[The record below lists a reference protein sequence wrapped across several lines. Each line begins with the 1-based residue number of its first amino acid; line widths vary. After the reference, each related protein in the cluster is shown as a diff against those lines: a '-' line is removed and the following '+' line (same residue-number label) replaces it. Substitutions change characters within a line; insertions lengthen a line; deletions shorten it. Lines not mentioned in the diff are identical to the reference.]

1 MEVLE
6 GLQRTASMSIP
17 NGCANRIFQGN
28 MEGGSTDALEACG
41 AEHCASGDAVSSEQE
56 ETHRYKK
63 TTKGSRIWNFV
74 RRRKGLSTNKD
85 RPQSMILLGVTSE
98 VSELKKPSF
107 MDRVRSSKK
116 GRSSRTPKNVDLRG
130 SRVQDVCD
138 PEEELPGSGQ
148 RAVYRVRRLGD
159 GRRPSRHSYA
169 GYIEDLD
176 SSFEDI
182 ELNISI
188 PELDTTESK
197 CLRDISGRLHG
208 EDNDGNSHR
217 IPARKSESLNFE
229 HVKSPAITEGD
240 NQKRCAV
247 LPQDSRRGRSSDV
260 WSYLKGISLASKDNS
275 KLADQRAET
284 NFQNLENTT
293 DHSASYFDFDT
304 RCEEN
309 LSQRKKSNG
318 AAKATHFGGVVR
330 FLSSVAEAA
339 RRLRG
344 SSRAFSPDEKRP
356 QRSFRG
362 RRQDVA
368 SPKEGLVIE
377 NENAKAFC
385 TVGACLQSPDSG
397 TWENLSFESLAGKE
411 PVQHCRT
418 ADGLKGVGSSGLDS
432 GNDRLNETSPSPF
445 GPEPSMSQLAE
456 LADGSFT
463 ELNSKDPSEDLAE
476 LPQTT
481 LAEPIEDLGTTP
493 EKTQVMSR
501 DLPPSHDLPVNSLDT
516 VDLGCSPAGS
526 RDFSAETELQTH
538 LPQVSPTK
546 FDSGDVARAPVV
558 AKDMD
563 PSPAVAQELSE
574 TELDNQDLRNPE
586 LLLQNLSASELEF
599 QDTGSTLERVVGRDL
614 APSPDLPVSNLDAA
628 GLGCSPAADGA
639 FPAVTEAQAHLPQTS
654 LTELDTE
661 DVACAPVI
669 AKDMDPSPA
678 AAQEISRTEL
688 DNQDLRNPEL
698 PLQDLSGGELGIQD
712 LGSTPEISQVVGR
725 DVPPSPDLPV
735 HQLGSVD
742 LDHSPAASGDFSAA
756 PEALIHLPQAA
767 LTGEIQ
773 DTVSTLEK
781 SQVTGRDLPPS
792 HDIPENILDAA
803 DMGCSAVADVDFS
816 VVTFLKCST
825 VKRQGLEQPG
835 GRMKKRGST
844 SFVEQNSVEVMDR
857 VEEFDC
863 STECRP
869 FQVHV
874 SRIVSSGRLK
884 NGKPTSRPAQP
895 CPQAEPFKA
904 LVERCRSEPLS
915 QSTPMGLD
923 QLGGRMQHLL
933 RRRAENEQASKTLKV
948 RGNCRNGGRRW
959 NLFKP
964 GAEKLQI
971 SRLISGGSIV
981 SAEAVWDHVTM
992 ANRELAFK
1000 AGDVIKV
1007 LDASNKDWWWGQID
1021 DEEGWFPASFVRLW
1035 VNQEDGVEEGTSEV
1049 QNGHL
1054 DPSAD
1059 CLCLGR
1065 TVQNRDQMRAN
1076 VINEIMSTERHYI
1089 KHLKDICEGYLK
1101 QCRKRRDMFSDEQL
1115 KIIFGNIEDIY
1126 RFQMGFVRDLEKQY
1140 NNEDP
1145 HLSEIG
1151 PCFLEHQDGFWIY
1164 SEYCNNHLD
1173 ACMELSKLMKDSRY
1187 QHFFEACRLLQQM
1200 IDIAIDGFLL
1210 TPVQKI
1216 CKYPL
1221 QLAELLKYTAQEHSD
1236 YRYVAAALAV
1246 MRNVTLQINERKRR
1260 LENIDK
1266 IAQWQASVL
1275 DWEGDDILD
1284 RSSELIY
1291 TGEMSWIYQPYGRNQ
1306 QRVFFLFDHQMVLC
1320 KKELL
1325 GSTFTFTSST
1335 QEPHWSQGQ
1344 LLLHPRRRN
1353 VWTSSVRHVQTHGLS
1368 SGSTKLDLIRRDILY
1383 YKGRID
1389 MDKYE
1394 VVDIEDGRD
1403 DDFNVSMKNAF
1414 KLHNKETEEMHLFF
1428 AKKLEEKLRWLRAFR
1443 EERKMVKED
1452 EKIGF
1457 EISENQKRQAA
1468 MTVKKVSKQ
1477 KGVSYSK
1484 SVPPAYPP
1492 PQDPLNQGQYMVT
1505 DGISQ
1510 SQVFEFTEPRRSQA
1524 PFWQNFSRE

>member
-1 MEVLE
+1 MEVVA
-6 GLQRTASMSIP
+6 GRRHTGPMIAP
-17 NGCANRIFQGN
+17 NGYANRIFQAN
-28 MEGGSTDALEACG
+28 MEEGSTDALEVCG
-41 AEHCASGDAVSSEQE
+41 AEHCTSSDAIPNERE
-56 ETHRYKK
+56 EAPRYKK
-63 TTKGSRIWNFV
+63 TTKGNRIWNFV
-74 RRRKGLSTNKD
+74 RRRKGLSTNKG

-107 MDRVRSSKK
+107 MDRVRPLKK
-116 GRSSRTPKNVDLRG
+116 GRTSRMPKNVDLRA
-130 SRVQDVCD
+130 SRVQVACD
-138 PEEELPGSGQ
+138 PEEDHHASGQ
-148 RAVYRVRRLGD
+148 RAVYRVKKLGD
-159 GRRPSRHSYA
+159 SRRPSRHSYA
-169 GYIEDLD
+169 GYIDDLD

-188 PELDTTESK
+188 PEIDANESK
-197 CLRDISGRLHG
+197 CLRDISVRLHS
-208 EDNDGNSHR
+208 EDNDSNCHR

-229 HVKSPAITEGD
+229 NFKSPAITEGD
-240 NQKRCAV
+240 NQKRCTV
-247 LPQDSRRGRSSDV
+247 LPQESRRGRSSDV
-260 WSYLKGISLASKDNS
+260 WSYLKGISLTGKDNS
-275 KLADQRAET
+275 KLPDQRAET
-284 NFQNLENTT
+284 NFQNLENIT
-293 DHSASYFDFDT
+293 DHSTSYFDFDT

-309 LSQRKKSNG
+309 LSQRKKSNS
-318 AAKATHFGGVVR
+318 ATKATHFGGVVR
-330 FLSSVAEAA
+330 FFSSVAEAA

-356 QRSFRG
+356 QRSFRSW
-362 RRQDVA
+362 RQDVT
-368 SPKEGLVIE
+368 SQKEGLVIE
-377 NENAKAFC
+377 NEGARAFC

-397 TWENLSFESLAGKE
+397 TWDNLSFESLVGKE
-411 PVQHCRT
+411 PMQQCKMTEVSQ
-418 ADGLKGVGSSGLDS
+418 DVGSSALGS
-432 GNDRLNETSPSPF
+432 ENDRFNETSLSPF
-445 GPEPSMSQLAE
+445 EPEPSISHLPE
-456 LADGSFT
+456 LADDSLT
-463 ELNSKDPSEDLAE
+463 ELNTKDSSEDLTDF
-476 LPQTT
+476 PQTT
-481 LAEPIEDLGTTP
+481 LTKQIQDSGSSP
-493 EKTQVMSR
+493 EKAQVTGR
-501 DLPPSHDLPVNSLDT
+501 DLPCSQGLPVNNLDT
-516 VDLGCSPAGS
+516 ADLGRSSAADG
-526 RDFSAETELQTH
+526 DFSAATEAVIH
-538 LPQVSPTK
+538 LPQMTLTK
-546 FDSGDVARAPVV
+546 
-558 AKDMD
+558 
-563 PSPAVAQELSE
+563 
-574 TELDNQDLRNPE
+574 
-586 LLLQNLSASELEF
+586 
-599 QDTGSTLERVVGRDL
+599 
-614 APSPDLPVSNLDAA
+614 
-628 GLGCSPAADGA
+628 
-639 FPAVTEAQAHLPQTS
+639 
-654 LTELDTE
+654 LDTE
-661 DVACAPVI
+661 DVACAPVV
-669 AKDMDPSPA
+669 AKDTGPSPA
-678 AAQEISRTEL
+678 VAQELSKTEL
-688 DNQDLRNPEL
+688 DMQDLRNPEL
-698 PLQDLSGGELGIQD
+698 SLQDLSRGELGIQD
-712 LGSTPEISQVVGR
+712 LGSTPEKTQVVGR
-725 DVPPSPDLPV
+725 ALPHSQDLPV
-735 HQLGSVD
+735 
-742 LDHSPAASGDFSAA
+742 
-756 PEALIHLPQAA
+756 
-767 LTGEIQ
+767 
-773 DTVSTLEK
+773 
-781 SQVTGRDLPPS
+781 
-792 HDIPENILDAA
+792 NNLDAA
-803 DMGCSAVADVDFS
+803 DLGCSPAADGDFS
-816 VVTFLKCST
+816 VVTFIECAT
-825 VKRQGLEQPG
+825 VKGQVLEQTDCHI
-835 GRMKKRGST
+835 KKCGTT
-844 SFVEQNSVEVMDR
+844 SFVEQNSVEVTDR
-857 VEEFDC
+857 GEQFNCND
-863 STECRP
+863 ECRP

-884 NGKPTSRPAQP
+884 NGKPMSHPSQP
-895 CPQAEPFKA
+895 SPQAPPFKV

-923 QLGGRMQHLL
+923 QVGGRMQHLL

-1035 VNQEDGVEEGTSEV
+1035 VNQEDGVEEGTSDV

-1221 QLAELLKYTAQEHSD
+1221 QLAELLKYTAQDHSD

-1320 KKELL
+1320 KK
-1325 GSTFTFTSST
+1325 
-1335 QEPHWSQGQ
+1335 
-1344 LLLHPRRRN
+1344 
-1353 VWTSSVRHVQTHGLS
+1353 
-1368 SGSTKLDLIRRDILY
+1368 DLIRRDILY

-1524 PFWQNFSRE
+1524 PFWQNFSRLTPFKK

>member
-1 MEVLE
+1 MEVIDGCRHTDPLIV
-6 GLQRTASMSIP
+6 S
-17 NGCANRIFQGN
+17 NGYANRIFQAN
-28 MEGGSTDALEACG
+28 MEDRSADASEVCC
-41 AEHCASGDAVSSEQE
+41 AEHGTSSDAVPSDQE
-56 ETHRYKK
+56 EAPRYKK
-63 TTKGSRIWNFV
+63 LTKGNRIWNFV
-74 RRRKGLSTNKD
+74 WRRKGSSMSKR
-85 RPQSMILLGVTSE
+85 RPRSMIVLGDTYDASDE
-98 VSELKKPSF
+98 KKPSF
-107 MDRVRSSKK
+107 MDRVMPLKKLRTSKL
-116 GRSSRTPKNVDLRG
+116 PKDVDFRG
-130 SRVQDVCD
+130 SAVQVTCV
-138 PEEELPGSGQ
+138 PEEDYPASGQ
-148 RAVYRVRRLGD
+148 GAVYRVKKLGD
-159 GRRPSRHSYA
+159 SQRPYRHSY
-169 GYIEDLD
+169 GGHIEDLD

-188 PELDTTESK
+188 PEIDANESK
-197 CLRDISGRLHG
+197 CLRDISIRLHS
-208 EDNDGNSHR
+208 EDNVSNCQKT
-217 IPARKSESLNFE
+217 PARKSESLNFE
-229 HVKSPAITEGD
+229 NFKSPAITEGD
-240 NQKRCAV
+240 NQKKCTV
-247 LPQDSRRGRSSDV
+247 LPQEGKRGRSSDV
-260 WSYLKGISLASKDNS
+260 WSYLKGISLTSKDNS
-275 KLADQRAET
+275 KLLDERAET

-293 DHSASYFDFDT
+293 DHSTSYLDYGM

-309 LSQRKKSNG
+309 LSQQKKSNS
-318 AAKATHFGGVVR
+318 ATKATHFAGFVR
-330 FLSSVAEAA
+330 FFTSVAEAA

-344 SSRAFSPDEKRP
+344 SSKAFSPDEKRP
-356 QRSFRG
+356 QRSSRG
-362 RRQDVA
+362 WRQDVI
-368 SPKEGLVIE
+368 SRKVSLVIE
-377 NENAKAFC
+377 NETANAFC

-397 TWENLSFESLAGKE
+397 VWDNPSFESSMGKE
-411 PVQHCRT
+411 MTQGCKATEVSQDIGFS
-418 ADGLKGVGSSGLDS
+418 ALSSKNDS
-432 GNDRLNETSPSPF
+432 FNETPLSPS
-445 GPEPSMSQLAE
+445 GPELPDDSV
-456 LADGSFT
+456 T
-463 ELNSKDPSEDLAE
+463 VINSEEPSETAVHF
-476 LPQTT
+476 PQTALT
-481 LAEPIEDLGTTP
+481 KQIQYMDSTP
-493 EKTQVMSR
+493 EK
-501 DLPPSHDLPVNSLDT
+501 
-516 VDLGCSPAGS
+516 A
-526 RDFSAETELQTH
+526 QT
-538 LPQVSPTK
+538 
-546 FDSGDVARAPVV
+546 
-558 AKDMD
+558 
-563 PSPAVAQELSE
+563 
-574 TELDNQDLRNPE
+574 
-586 LLLQNLSASELEF
+586 
-599 QDTGSTLERVVGRDL
+599 VGRDL
-614 APSPDLPVSNLDAA
+614 PRLEDLPGKNL
-628 GLGCSPAADGA
+628 GTSELGSSPAANGD
-639 FPAVTEAQAHLPQTS
+639 FPVVTVALIHHPLKMTLHELEPQ
-654 LTELDTE
+654 
-661 DVACAPVI
+661 DVACATVVTN
-669 AKDMDPSPA
+669 DMSMSLA
-678 AAQEISRTEL
+678 AALELSKTEL
-688 DNQDLRNPEL
+688 DMKDLSNPEL
-698 PLQDLSGGELGIQD
+698 PLHDLSRDDLEFQD
-712 LGSTPEISQVVGR
+712 SSNTPEKEQVVAG
-725 DVPPSPDLPV
+725 DLPCSQ
-735 HQLGSVD
+735 HLPEKN
-742 LDHSPAASGDFSAA
+742 LDTAVLNNSPSANSDFSAA
-756 PEALIHLPQAA
+756 
-767 LTGEIQ
+767 T
-773 DTVSTLEK
+773 S
-781 SQVTGRDLPPS
+781 
-792 HDIPENILDAA
+792 
-803 DMGCSAVADVDFS
+803 
-816 VVTFLKCST
+816 LKCAT
-825 VKRQGLEQPG
+825 VEGVLFEQTDG
-835 GRMKKRGST
+835 CFKKHRT
-844 SFVEQNSVEVMDR
+844 SSPVEQNPVELLGRGVR
-857 VEEFDC
+857 FDC
-863 STECRP
+863 DDECRP
-869 FQVHV
+869 FHV
-874 SRIVSSGRLK
+874 TISRIVSSGLLN
-884 NGKPTSRPAQP
+884 NGKATSHPSQP
-895 CPQAEPFKA
+895 SPRAPPFKV

-923 QLGGRMQHLL
+923 QVGGRMQHLL
-933 RRRAENEQASKTLKV
+933 RRRAENELASKTLKV
-948 RGNCRNGGRRW
+948 RRNGGRRW
-959 NLFKP
+959 NLLKP

-971 SRLISGGSIV
+971 S
-981 SAEAVWDHVTM
+981 
-992 ANRELAFK
+992 
-1000 AGDVIKV
+1000 
-1007 LDASNKDWWWGQID
+1007 
-1021 DEEGWFPASFVRLW
+1021 RLW

-1221 QLAELLKYTAQEHSD
+1221 QLAELLKYTAQDHSD

-1320 KKELL
+1320 KK
-1325 GSTFTFTSST
+1325 
-1335 QEPHWSQGQ
+1335 
-1344 LLLHPRRRN
+1344 
-1353 VWTSSVRHVQTHGLS
+1353 
-1368 SGSTKLDLIRRDILY
+1368 DLIRRDILY

>member
-1 MEVLE
+1 MEILE
-6 GLQRTASMSIP
+6 GRQRTASVSIP
-17 NGCANRIFQGN
+17 NGYANRIFQGN

-41 AEHCASGDAVSSEQE
+41 AEHCTSGDAVPNEQE
-56 ETHRYKK
+56 ETNRYKK

-85 RPQSMILLGVTSE
+85 RPQSMILLGVASE
-98 VSELKKPSF
+98 ASELKKPSF

-116 GRSSRTPKNVDLRG
+116 GRSSRTPKNVDLRA
-130 SRVQDVCD
+130 SRVQDACD
-138 PEEELPGSGQ
+138 PEEDLPCSGQ
-148 RAVYRVRRLGD
+148 RAVYRVKKLGD

-188 PELDTTESK
+188 PELPDATESK

-208 EDNDGNSHR
+208 EDNDGNCHR

-229 HVKSPAITEGD
+229 HVRSPAVTEGD

-247 LPQDSRRGRSSDV
+247 LPQESRRGRSSDV

-275 KLADQRAET
+275 KLPDQRAET

-293 DHSASYFDFDT
+293 DHYASYLDFDT

-330 FLSSVAEAA
+330 FLTSVAEAA

-368 SPKEGLVIE
+368 SPKEGPVVE
-377 NENAKAFC
+377 NESAKALC

-418 ADGLKGVGSSGLDS
+418 TDGLKGLGSSGLDS
-432 GNDRLNETSPSPF
+432 GNDRLNDTSLPPF
-445 GPEPSMSQLAE
+445 GPEASMSQLAG
-456 LADGSFT
+456 LADGPFT
-463 ELNSKDPSEDLAE
+463 ELSSKDPSEDLVE
-476 LPQTT
+476 LPQTA
-481 LAEPIEDLGTTP
+481 LAEPIQDLGRTP
-493 EKTQVMSR
+493 EETQVMAR
-501 DLPPSHDLPVNSLDT
+501 DLPPSQDPPVNSLDT
-516 VDLGCSPAGS
+516 ADLGCSPAAS
-526 RDFSAETELQTH
+526 EDFSAETEVQTH
-538 LPQVSPTK
+538 LPRASPTK
-546 FDSGDVARAPVV
+546 LDSGHMACAPVV

-563 PSPAVAQELSE
+563 LSPAVAQELSE

-586 LLLQNLSASELEF
+586 LPLQNLSGDELEF
-599 QDTGSTLERVVGRDL
+599 QDTGSTLEKVVGRDL
-614 APSPDLPVSNLDAA
+614 PPSLDLAVNDLDAA
-628 GLGCSPAADGA
+628 DLGCSPVADGA
-639 FPAVTEAQAHLPQTS
+639 FPAVTEAQTHLPQTS

-661 DVACAPVI
+661 DVTCAPVI
-669 AKDMDPSPA
+669 AKDIDPSPA
-678 AAQEISRTEL
+678 VAQEISRTEL

-698 PLQDLSGGELGIQD
+698 PLQDLSGGELGVQG
-712 LGSTPEISQVVGR
+712 LGSTPETSQVVGR
-725 DVPPSPDLPV
+725 DVPPSPALPV
-735 HQLGSVD
+735 DQLGTVD
-742 LDHSPAASGDFSAA
+742 LDHSPAANGDSSAA
-756 PEALIHLPQAA
+756 HEALIHLPQAA
-767 LTGEIQ
+767 LTEEIQ
-773 DTVSTLEK
+773 DIVSTLEK
-781 SQVTGRDLPPS
+781 SQVMGRDLPPS
-792 HDIPENILDAA
+792 PDIPENILDAA

-835 GRMKKRGST
+835 GRIKKRGTT

-857 VEEFDC
+857 VDEFDC

-884 NGKPTSRPAQP
+884 NGKATSHPPQP
-895 CPQAEPFKA
+895 SPQAEPFKA

-1320 KKELL
+1320 KK
-1325 GSTFTFTSST
+1325 
-1335 QEPHWSQGQ
+1335 
-1344 LLLHPRRRN
+1344 
-1353 VWTSSVRHVQTHGLS
+1353 
-1368 SGSTKLDLIRRDILY
+1368 DLIRRDILY

>member
-6 GLQRTASMSIP
+6 GLQRTASVSIP
-17 NGCANRIFQGN
+17 NGCASRISQGN

-41 AEHCASGDAVSSEQE
+41 AEHCASGDAIPAEQE
-56 ETHRYKK
+56 ETQRYKK

-85 RPQSMILLGVTSE
+85 RPQSMILLGVASE
-98 VSELKKPSF
+98 ASELKKPSF

-116 GRSSRTPKNVDLRG
+116 GRSSRTPKNMDLRA
-130 SRVQDVCD
+130 SRVQEMRD
-138 PEEELPGSGQ
+138 PEEDLHGSGQ

-188 PELDTTESK
+188 PELDATESK
-197 CLRDISGRLHG
+197 CLRDIGGRLHS
-208 EDNDGNSHR
+208 EDNDGNCHR

-247 LPQDSRRGRSSDV
+247 LPQESRRGRSSDV

-275 KLADQRAET
+275 KLPDQRAEI

-330 FLSSVAEAA
+330 FLTSMAEAA

-368 SPKEGLVIE
+368 SPREGLVFE
-377 NENAKAFC
+377 NESAKAFC

-397 TWENLSFESLAGKE
+397 TWENLSFESLGGKE
-411 PVQHCRT
+411 SLQHCRT
-418 ADGLKGVGSSGLDS
+418 SDGLKDVGSSGLDS

-445 GPEPSMSQLAE
+445 GPEPSMSHQAE
-456 LADGSFT
+456 LADASFT
-463 ELNSKDPSEDLAE
+463 ELNSKDPSEDLVE
-476 LPQTT
+476 LPQMT
-481 LAEPIEDLGTTP
+481 LTEPIEDLGTTA
-493 EKTQVMSR
+493 EKTQDMAR

-516 VDLGCSPAGS
+516 VDLSCSSAANG
-526 RDFSAETELQTH
+526 DFSAETEVQTH
-538 LPQVSPTK
+538 LPQESPTK
-546 FDSGDVARAPVV
+546 FDSGDVACDPMV

-563 PSPAVAQELSE
+563 PSSAVAQELSK

-586 LLLQNLSASELEF
+586 LPLQNLSGSEPEF

-614 APSPDLPVSNLDAA
+614 APSPSLPVSNLDAA
-628 GLGCSPAADGA
+628 GLGSSPAADGA

-654 LTELDTE
+654 LTKLDTE

-669 AKDMDPSPA
+669 AKDMDPSL

-698 PLQDLSGGELGIQD
+698 PLQDLLRGELGIQD
-712 LGSTPEISQVVGR
+712 LGSTPETSQVGGR
-725 DVPPSPDLPV
+725 DAPPSPDLSV
-735 HQLGSVD
+735 NKLGAVD
-742 LDHSPAASGDFSAA
+742 LDHSPAANGDFSAA

-767 LTGEIQ
+767 VTEEIQ

-781 SQVTGRDLPPS
+781 SQVTFRDLPPS

-803 DMGCSAVADVDFS
+803 DMACSAVADVDFS

-835 GRMKKRGST
+835 GRIKKRGTT
-844 SFVEQNSVEVMDR
+844 SFVEQNSLEIMDR

-884 NGKPTSRPAQP
+884 NGKPTSPPAQP
-895 CPQAEPFKA
+895 SPQAEPFKA

-1076 VINEIMSTERHYI
+1076 VINEIMSTERHYIKHLKDICEVPGLGHPWGLAWGCPHCI

-1320 KKELL
+1320 KK
-1325 GSTFTFTSST
+1325 
-1335 QEPHWSQGQ
+1335 
-1344 LLLHPRRRN
+1344 
-1353 VWTSSVRHVQTHGLS
+1353 
-1368 SGSTKLDLIRRDILY
+1368 DLIRRDILY

-1524 PFWQNFSRE
+1524 PFWQNFSRLTPFKK

>member
-1 MEVLE
+1 MEVIDGCRHTDPLIV
-6 GLQRTASMSIP
+6 S
-17 NGCANRIFQGN
+17 NGYANRIFQAN
-28 MEGGSTDALEACG
+28 MEDRSADASEVCC
-41 AEHCASGDAVSSEQE
+41 AEHGTSSDAVPNEQE
-56 ETHRYKK
+56 EAPRYKK
-63 TTKGSRIWNFV
+63 LTKGNRIWNFV
-74 RRRKGLSTNKD
+74 WRRKGSSMSKR
-85 RPQSMILLGVTSE
+85 RPRSMIVLGDTYDASDE
-98 VSELKKPSF
+98 KKPSF
-107 MDRVRSSKK
+107 MDRVMPLKKLRTSKL
-116 GRSSRTPKNVDLRG
+116 PKDVDFRG
-130 SRVQDVCD
+130 SAVQVACA
-138 PEEELPGSGQ
+138 PEEDYPASGQ
-148 RAVYRVRRLGD
+148 GAVYRVRKLGD
-159 GRRPSRHSYA
+159 GQRPYRHSY
-169 GYIEDLD
+169 GGHIEDLD

-188 PELDTTESK
+188 PEIDANESK
-197 CLRDISGRLHG
+197 CLRDISIRLHS
-208 EDNDGNSHR
+208 EDNVSNCQK

-229 HVKSPAITEGD
+229 SVKSPAITEGD
-240 NQKRCAV
+240 NQKKCTV
-247 LPQDSRRGRSSDV
+247 LPQEGKRGRSSDV
-260 WSYLKGISLASKDNS
+260 WSYLKGISLTSKDNS
-275 KLADQRAET
+275 KLLDERAET
-284 NFQNLENTT
+284 NFQNLESTT
-293 DHSASYFDFDT
+293 DHSTSYLDYGM

-309 LSQRKKSNG
+309 LSQQKKSNSTT
-318 AAKATHFGGVVR
+318 KATHFAGFVR
-330 FLSSVAEAA
+330 FFTSVAEAA

-344 SSRAFSPDEKRP
+344 SSKAFSPDEKRP
-356 QRSFRG
+356 QRSSRSW
-362 RRQDVA
+362 RQDVI
-368 SPKEGLVIE
+368 SRKVSLVIE
-377 NENAKAFC
+377 NETANAFC

-397 TWENLSFESLAGKE
+397 VWDNPSFESSVGKE
-411 PVQHCRT
+411 ATQGCKT
-418 ADGLKGVGSSGLDS
+418 AEVSQDIGFSALSSKNDS
-432 GNDRLNETSPSPF
+432 FNETPLSPS
-445 GPEPSMSQLAE
+445 GPELPDDSV
-456 LADGSFT
+456 T
-463 ELNSKDPSEDLAE
+463 VINSEEPSETAVHF
-476 LPQTT
+476 PQTT
-481 LAEPIEDLGTTP
+481 LTKQIQYMGNTP
-493 EKTQVMSR
+493 E
-501 DLPPSHDLPVNSLDT
+501 
-516 VDLGCSPAGS
+516 
-526 RDFSAETELQTH
+526 E
-538 LPQVSPTK
+538 
-546 FDSGDVARAPVV
+546 
-558 AKDMD
+558 
-563 PSPAVAQELSE
+563 AQ
-574 TELDNQDLRNPE
+574 
-586 LLLQNLSASELEF
+586 A
-599 QDTGSTLERVVGRDL
+599 VGRDL
-614 APSPDLPVSNLDAA
+614 PHLEDLPGKD
-628 GLGCSPAADGA
+628 LGTSELGSSPAANGD
-639 FPAVTEAQAHLPQTS
+639 FPVVTVALIHHPLKMTLHELEPQ
-654 LTELDTE
+654 
-661 DVACAPVI
+661 DVACATVVTNDMSVSL
-669 AKDMDPSPA
+669 AAALELSKSELDMKDLSNSELPLHDLSRDDLDSSNTPGKEQVTDGHLPCSQHLPEKNLDTAVLNSSPA
-678 AAQEISRTEL
+678 A
-688 DNQDLRNPEL
+688 N
-698 PLQDLSGGELGIQD
+698 
-712 LGSTPEISQVVGR
+712 
-725 DVPPSPDLPV
+725 
-735 HQLGSVD
+735 
-742 LDHSPAASGDFSAA
+742 GDFSAA
-756 PEALIHLPQAA
+756 
-767 LTGEIQ
+767 T
-773 DTVSTLEK
+773 S
-781 SQVTGRDLPPS
+781 
-792 HDIPENILDAA
+792 
-803 DMGCSAVADVDFS
+803 
-816 VVTFLKCST
+816 LKCAT
-825 VKRQGLEQPG
+825 VEGVVFEQTG
-835 GRMKKRGST
+835 GCFKKHRT
-844 SFVEQNSVEVMDR
+844 SSPVEQNPVELLSRGVR
-857 VEEFDC
+857 FDC
-863 STECRP
+863 DDECRP
-869 FQVHV
+869 FHV
-874 SRIVSSGRLK
+874 TISRIVSSGLLN
-884 NGKPTSRPAQP
+884 NGKTMSHPSQP
-895 CPQAEPFKA
+895 SPQAAPFKV

-923 QLGGRMQHLL
+923 QVGGRMQHLL
-933 RRRAENEQASKTLKV
+933 RRRAENELASKTLKV
-948 RGNCRNGGRRW
+948 RRNGGRRW
-959 NLFKP
+959 NLLKP

-1221 QLAELLKYTAQEHSD
+1221 QLAELLKYTAQDHSD

-1320 KKELL
+1320 KK
-1325 GSTFTFTSST
+1325 
-1335 QEPHWSQGQ
+1335 
-1344 LLLHPRRRN
+1344 
-1353 VWTSSVRHVQTHGLS
+1353 
-1368 SGSTKLDLIRRDILY
+1368 DLIRRDILY

-1414 KLHNKETEEMHLFF
+1414 KLHNKETEEIHLFF

-1524 PFWQNFSRE
+1524 PFWQNFSRLTPFKK

>member
-1 MEVLE
+1 MEVID
-6 GLQRTASMSIP
+6 GCRHTDPVIIS
-17 NGCANRIFQGN
+17 NGYANRIFQAN
-28 MEGGSTDALEACG
+28 MEDRSADASEVCC
-41 AEHCASGDAVSSEQE
+41 AEHGTTSDAVPNEQE
-56 ETHRYKK
+56 ETPRYKK
-63 TTKGSRIWNFV
+63 STKGNRIWNFV
-74 RRRKGLSTNKD
+74 WRRKGSSMNKR
-85 RPQSMILLGVTSE
+85 RPRSMIVLGDTYDASDE
-98 VSELKKPSF
+98 KKPSF
-107 MDRVRSSKK
+107 MDRVMPLKKLRTSKLSK
-116 GRSSRTPKNVDLRG
+116 DVDFRG
-130 SRVQDVCD
+130 SAVQVTCV
-138 PEEELPGSGQ
+138 PEEDHPSSGQ
-148 RAVYRVRRLGD
+148 GAFYRVKKLGD
-159 GRRPSRHSYA
+159 SQRPYRHSY
-169 GYIEDLD
+169 GGHIEDLD

-182 ELNISI
+182 ELNISV
-188 PELDTTESK
+188 PEIDANESK
-197 CLRDISGRLHG
+197 CLRDISIRLHS
-208 EDNDGNSHR
+208 EDNDSNCQK
-217 IPARKSESLNFE
+217 IPVRKSESLNLE
-229 HVKSPAITEGD
+229 NLKSPAVMEGD
-240 NQKRCAV
+240 NQKKCTV
-247 LPQDSRRGRSSDV
+247 LPQEGKRGRSSDV
-260 WSYLKGISLASKDNS
+260 WSYLKGISLTSKDHS
-275 KLADQRAET
+275 KLLDERAET
-284 NFQNLENTT
+284 NFQNLENIT
-293 DHSASYFDFDT
+293 DHSTSDLDFDE

-309 LSQRKKSNG
+309 LSQQKKSNS
-318 AAKATHFGGVVR
+318 ATKATHFAGFVR
-330 FLSSVAEAA
+330 FFTSVAEAA

-344 SSRAFSPDEKRP
+344 SSKAFSPDEKRP
-356 QRSFRG
+356 QRSSRSW
-362 RRQDVA
+362 RQDVI
-368 SPKEGLVIE
+368 SRKVSLVIE
-377 NENAKAFC
+377 NETANAFC

-397 TWENLSFESLAGKE
+397 VWDNPSFESSLGKE
-411 PVQHCRT
+411 TTQGYRT
-418 ADGLKGVGSSGLDS
+418 TDVSQDIGFSAPSSKNDS
-432 GNDRLNETSPSPF
+432 FSEIPLSPSEPELSDDSIVTVINSE
-445 GPEPSMSQLAE
+445 EPSETAVHC
-456 LADGSFT
+456 
-463 ELNSKDPSEDLAE
+463 
-476 LPQTT
+476 PQTT
-481 LAEPIEDLGTTP
+481 LTKQIQDVDSTP
-493 EKTQVMSR
+493 EK
-501 DLPPSHDLPVNSLDT
+501 
-516 VDLGCSPAGS
+516 
-526 RDFSAETELQTH
+526 
-538 LPQVSPTK
+538 
-546 FDSGDVARAPVV
+546 
-558 AKDMD
+558 
-563 PSPAVAQELSE
+563 AQ
-574 TELDNQDLRNPE
+574 
-586 LLLQNLSASELEF
+586 A
-599 QDTGSTLERVVGRDL
+599 VGRDL
-614 APSPDLPVSNLDAA
+614 PHLEDLPGENL
-628 GLGCSPAADGA
+628 GTSELGSPPAANSD
-639 FPAVTEAQAHLPQTS
+639 FPVVTVALIHHPLKMTLHELEPQ
-654 LTELDTE
+654 
-661 DVACAPVI
+661 DVACASVVTN
-669 AKDMDPSPA
+669 DMSMSLTA
-678 AAQEISRTEL
+678 ALELSKTEL
-688 DNQDLRNPEL
+688 DMKDMRNPEL
-698 PLQDLSGGELGIQD
+698 PLQDLSRDELEFQD
-712 LGSTPEISQVVGR
+712 SSNTPEKAQVVGG
-725 DVPPSPDLPV
+725 DLPCSQ
-735 HQLGSVD
+735 HHPEKN
-742 LDHSPAASGDFSAA
+742 LDTAELNISPAANGDFSAA
-756 PEALIHLPQAA
+756 TP
-767 LTGEIQ
+767 LTCA
-773 DTVSTLEK
+773 TVEGVVFEQT
-781 SQVTGRDLPPS
+781 D
-792 HDIPENILDAA
+792 
-803 DMGCSAVADVDFS
+803 GCFR
-816 VVTFLKCST
+816 KH
-825 VKRQGLEQPG
+825 R
-835 GRMKKRGST
+835 T
-844 SFVEQNSVEVMDR
+844 SSPVEQNPVELLGRGVR
-857 VEEFDC
+857 FDC
-863 STECRP
+863 DDECRP
-869 FQVHV
+869 FHV
-874 SRIVSSGRLK
+874 TISRIVSSGLLN
-884 NGKPTSRPAQP
+884 NGKTMSHPSQP
-895 CPQAEPFKA
+895 SPRTPPFKV
-904 LVERCRSEPLS
+904 LVERCRSVPLS

-923 QLGGRMQHLL
+923 QVGGRMQHLL
-933 RRRAENEQASKTLKV
+933 RRRAENELASKTLKV
-948 RGNCRNGGRRW
+948 RRNGGRKW
-959 NLFKP
+959 NLLKP

-1221 QLAELLKYTAQEHSD
+1221 QLAELLKYTAQDHSD

-1320 KKELL
+1320 KK
-1325 GSTFTFTSST
+1325 
-1335 QEPHWSQGQ
+1335 
-1344 LLLHPRRRN
+1344 
-1353 VWTSSVRHVQTHGLS
+1353 
-1368 SGSTKLDLIRRDILY
+1368 DLIRRDILY

-1477 KGVSYSK
+1477 KDTGQQERSPWPALLLRWFHAIQKKSRMLGPGKENRSK
-1484 SVPPAYPP
+1484 Y
-1492 PQDPLNQGQYMVT
+1492 NHYT
-1505 DGISQ
+1505 
-1510 SQVFEFTEPRRSQA
+1510 
-1524 PFWQNFSRE
+1524 